1 MSTPSSDLPDS
12 PVAPLGTPPESF
24 LAPPA
29 SSPPTAVADATPE
42 APPVPT
48 DPTEM
53 RAGLGGDEVRLRLA
67 RAARHEETGRRVL
80 AFYLVEMEARRL
92 YQATGHGSTAYY
104 AETRLGLDRRRV
116 AELLRVG
123 AKLLE
128 LREVDR
134 ALCEGRLGWA
144 KVLIVARMATPE
156 HEAAWLERALAL
168 DVRTLT
174 LLAASS
180 REGGPPR
187 AAGDEKGLPE
197 IRFPVSA
204 SLSPLVYAKL
214 EQAQR
219 RLGDELGRPVDVAG
233 LLDVLLDQYHST
245 EADGSVPGRRPVD
258 ASIYHV
264 QLYESGKRGD
274 PLLVETEDGPMP
286 VDGGGAGPEGAI
298 SEAIRCDAGV
308 RNHYV
313 AGAHGHDHGHDHRA
327 RDVKTPLRMREHV
340 LRRDGR
346 RCRSCRSRD
355 SLMVHHIE
363 FRSHGGRTL
372 PCNLISVCLRC
383 HGLVHAGL
391 LRIEGA
397 SVNAARFVDA
407 SGWPVN
413 SPAQISGLEIAQLT
427 PPAPVEGASVTAGV
441 NPNAAPIAAPGA
453 TACHAEGFVTLASI
467 PAEVD
472 ATWWRRHARL
482 VRDRGERGNLS
493 FTAGTP
499 EEVPPPD
506 VPALAPA
513 TEAFAGLVGQEERI
527 LRLRGTAE
535 GVRAQGRRFPHTLL
549 TGPAGT
555 GKSTLARGIA
565 VAAGQPLA
573 EVSAPLLSDRATFL
587 RFLAG
592 VAEGSVVFLDE
603 VHALPRPMLDAL
615 LEVMAEGR
623 FSLVLSDGVRA
634 RHVTLRLPRFTLVAA
649 TTDEGAIPPAL
660 RSRFGLREIL
670 VHYRD
675 GELADLVRKAAPKVG
690 AEATEEGA
698 LRLAQA
704 SRGTPREALRLLDRV
719 MDTAPVTG
727 TLRLDEACVE
737 RTLARLGYDEDGLD
751 LLEQRYLEALR
762 ESPTPVPLSRLA
774 RVLGTTPQTLIE
786 HVEPWL
792 FRCGLVRLTPGGRTA
807 APRARLV
814 TTPRGAPNVRHGAP
828 RAHRTS

>member
-1 MSTPSSDLPDS
+1 MSTPSSDPFDS
-12 PVAPLGTPPESF
+12 PLAPLGAPLGAPLESF

-29 SSPPTAVADATPE
+29 SSLPTAVADATPE

-327 RDVKTPLRMREHV
+327 RDVKTPSRMREHV

-346 RCRSCRSRD
+346 RCRSCRSRK

-372 PCNLISVCLRC
+372 PSNLLGICFRC

-397 SVNAARFVDA
+397 SVHVARFVDA
-407 SGWPVN
+407 SGTPVG
-413 SPAQISGLEIAQLT
+413 SPAQIRGLEIALLT
-427 PPAPVEGASVTAGV
+427 PPAPVETTGATTSATSSAT
-441 NPNAAPIAAPGA
+441 PGA
-453 TACHAEGFVTLASI
+453 ALVEVASPGEGYVTLASI

-472 ATWWRRHARL
+472 ATWWRRHAHL

-527 LRLRGTAE
+527 RRLRGTAE

-549 TGPAGT
+549 TGPA
-555 GKSTLARGIA
+555 
-565 VAAGQPLA
+565 
-573 EVSAPLLSDRATFL
+573 
-587 RFLAG
+587 
-592 VAEGSVVFLDE
+592 
-603 VHALPRPMLDAL
+603 
-615 LEVMAEGR
+615 
-623 FSLVLSDGVRA
+623 
-634 RHVTLRLPRFTLVAA
+634 
-649 TTDEGAIPPAL
+649 
-660 RSRFGLREIL
+660 
-670 VHYRD
+670 
-675 GELADLVRKAAPKVG
+675 
-690 AEATEEGA
+690 
-698 LRLAQA
+698 
-704 SRGTPREALRLLDRV
+704 
-719 MDTAPVTG
+719 
-727 TLRLDEACVE
+727 
-737 RTLARLGYDEDGLD
+737 
-751 LLEQRYLEALR
+751 
-762 ESPTPVPLSRLA
+762 
-774 RVLGTTPQTLIE
+774 
-786 HVEPWL
+786 
-792 FRCGLVRLTPGGRTA
+792 
-807 APRARLV
+807 
-814 TTPRGAPNVRHGAP
+814 
-828 RAHRTS
+828 